1 MAVIEVGADLVESA
15 FYVIFL
21 DLFNTRRLKGK
32 KADACSFACF
42 LLLFVN
48 ILISDMVTFYS
59 CLPVVIDLVVTICY
73 ARLCLQGSIW
83 AQMGSIL
90 LYQMGLIGAAV
101 IVIGG
106 LAFGKDMGLLLWMD
120 VGSLERAF
128 MLVGNKALLILY
140 AMFLVRQRRKFEVRR
155 TREAF
160 LVFFLVPITVMV
172 LVIVLLKLLFEIYYV
187 DERGRMT
194 VGIMVGIALLLAV
207 VMYLYSKVVQKE
219 QMEREKEYAVAMVA
233 EQKQSYQD
241 LLRRQADIRMMEH
254 DMKNRLLGMKS
265 YFVSGK
271 IDKGVEKI
279 DELLEIYRANA
290 AGRVRG
296 GCPWQ
301 TVIEMKLAYA
311 REQGIAVENRV
322 EEGDYSTVDDIDFCV
337 ILGNLLDNAIEAQIG
352 GTDKRIRLY
361 VSQDKGMAYVR
372 LENSVPEGADIQM
385 SRTSKMDSARHGF
398 GIRSVKEIIK
408 KYEGTI
414 DFEISAGKVVATVLL
429 QLPS

>member
-21 DLFNTRRLKGK
+21 DLFNTCRLKGK

-48 ILISDMVTFYS
+48 ILVSDMVTFYS

-90 LYQMGLIGAAV
+90 LYQMGLIGASV

-120 VGSLERAF
+120 VGAVERAL
-128 MLVGNKALLILY
+128 MLVGSKALLILY
-140 AMFLVRQRRKFEVRR
+140 VMFLIGQRCKFEVRR

-187 DERGRMT
+187 DERGKMT
-194 VGIMVGIALLLAV
+194 VGIMAGIVILLAV

-241 LLRRQADIRMMEH
+241 LLKQQEDIRMMEH
-254 DMKNRLLGMKS
+254 DMKNRLLGMRS
-265 YFVSGK
+265 YFVSGE
-271 IDKGVEKI
+271 IDKGLEKI
-279 DELLEIYRANA
+279 DELLETYGAYA
-290 AGRVRG
+290 AEQVRG
-296 GCPWQ
+296 RRPWQ
-301 TVIEMKLAYA
+301 AVIEAKLAYA
-311 REQGIAVENRV
+311 KEQGIFVESRV
-322 EEGDYSTVDDIDFCV
+322 GEGDYGTVDDIDFC
-337 ILGNLLDNAIEAQIG
+337 ILLGNLLDNAVEAQKG
-352 GTDKRIRLY
+352 ETDKKISLC
-361 VSQDKGMAYVR
+361 VAEDKGTVYVR
-372 LENSVPEGADIQM
+372 LENSVLEGADIQL
-385 SRTSKMDSARHGF
+385 SGTAKKDSAQHGF
-398 GIRSVKEIIK
+398 GIRSVKKIVK
-408 KYEGTI
+408 KYGGTI
-414 DFEISAGKVVATVLL
+414 NFEIGGGKVVATVLL
-429 QLPS
+429 QMPS